1 METFHSSLE
10 EIRDRFTWSE
20 IVLMGWRSQEQVYKM
35 KLRMD
40 KGREDDEDDER
51 SDYEEDEPAKIEIK
65 EKKPL
70 VKKKAKKKKSKK
82 QYDGFVP
89 EGLPDRFYDEDGDVN
104 LSKVELKDAL
114 KYLNG
119 MGFRFPVKR
128 ASKGLG

>member
-40 KGREDDEDDER
+40 KGKEEDDDER
-51 SDYEEDEPAKIEIK
+51 SDYEDEDETAKIEV
-65 EKKPL
+65 EKKKL
-70 VKKKAKKKKSKK
+70 VVKKKPKKKRKK
-82 QYDGFVP
+82 QYDGHVP
-89 EGLPDRFYDEDGDVN
+89 EGLPDRFYDENGEVN

-128 ASKGLG
+128 ASRGLE